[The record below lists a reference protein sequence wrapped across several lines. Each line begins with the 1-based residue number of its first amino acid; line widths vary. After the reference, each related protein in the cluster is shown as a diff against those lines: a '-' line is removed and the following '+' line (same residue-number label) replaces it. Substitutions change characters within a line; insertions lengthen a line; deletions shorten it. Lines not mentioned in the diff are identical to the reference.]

1 MSAAPF
7 IARAMPKGA
16 PSVRETS
23 AALLPALAIFRACR
37 TPFDVRLALD
47 ALPEH
52 IADGLAAHVAE
63 RPAMFD
69 AETARELVRAVGYG
83 RLSRIMGH
91 QKARGAVQRLFP
103 QAN

>member
-7 IARAMPKGA
+7 IARKKPIGA

-23 AALLPALAIFRACR
+23 PVLLPALQIFRTCR

-52 IADGLAAHVAE
+52 ISDGLAAHVAE
-63 RPAMFD
+63 RPQMFD
-69 AETARELVRAVGYG
+69 MEISRELVRAVGYG
-83 RLSRIMGH
+83 RLSRIIGH
-91 QKARGAVQRLFP
+91 QKARGAIQRLFP